1 MLFSMAHIT
10 LKVGYFWIV
19 LNLAAIAFFT
29 ILFYAE
35 QQYEA
40 YRRRQLLKTRELAP
54 VVSITAR

>member
-35 QQYEA
+35 QKYEA
-40 YRRRQLLKTRELAP
+40 YRRRRLLKSASLAP
-54 VVSITAR
+54 IVVFPTR